1 MTTLLQVNGLTAGY
15 GKVEAI
21 HGIDLSLEQGTIV
34 SVVGPNGAGKTTMLN
49 ALMGLHPATGT
60 LSFEGKD
67 IRHMSP
73 EARLETGLCLI
84 SEKRELF
91 ATMSV
96 EDNLELG
103 AFSRRREGR
112 AAIRASLDQV
122 YGRFPR
128 LQERRQQLAGTLSGG
143 ERQMLAIGRALMSR
157 PRLLMMDEPS
167 LGLAP
172 LIVAQM
178 FEIISDLKRDG
189 VSILLVEQNARGAL
203 AVSDRAYVLE
213 LGEVVLEGASAELA
227 QDPRVIEAYLGVRGH
242 AIADE
247 GERAWR

>member
-1 MTTLLQVNGLTAGY
+1 
-15 GKVEAI
+15 
-21 HGIDLSLEQGTIV
+21 
-34 SVVGPNGAGKTTMLN
+34 
-49 ALMGLHPATGT
+49 
-60 LSFEGKD
+60 
-67 IRHMSP
+67 MSP